1 MKKAF
6 TLLFVLFSV
15 TQSFT
20 AKSDVPSDLNGF
32 KQAINNVHYLAKVKI
47 TKVEVS
53 HEDDELEKH
62 VYSADVLATYKGETH
77 KHIRYE
83 MFVEQGE
90 DVVFNSAPVYIALCV
105 DNNATYY
112 WPGTGSEFKYSSA
125 IDSWLTENKT
135 KLNDM
140 KSSAGWCE

>member
-53 HEDDELEKH
+53 HEDDESEKH